1 MQKPNIYKILPWVC
15 LFLRLGLAV
24 FFIYG
29 GVIKLLDPKG
39 FAKLLSQYGL
49 VPEELLPIVAVGL
62 PLLETAAGVGLIFNV
77 KGSLAVI
84 TGLLG
89 LFVAVLWYGVL
100 NDMIID
106 CGCFGAGEIATL
118 DGLRRAFYRDLILLG
133 VAASLFAAGCLNPGI
148 CLPAWNR
155 ILNRRIKN
163 GEES

>member
-1 MQKPNIYKILPWVC
+1 MQKLNAHKMLPWVC
-15 LFLRLGLAV
+15 LLLRLGLAV
-24 FFIYG
+24 VFIYG
-29 GVIKLLDPKG
+29 GVVKLFDPKG

-62 PLLETAAGVGLIFNV
+62 PLLESTAGVGLIFNV

-84 TGLLG
+84 TGLLV
-89 LFVAVLWYGVL
+89 LFAAVLRYGVL

-133 VAASLFAAGCLNPGI
+133 VAASLFVAQRMRPGI
-148 CLPAWNR
+148 CSLAWNE

-163 GEES
+163 GEEC